1 MEADITQKF
10 NLDTLEVKNY
20 IDALTKGEILL
31 RTIPISTRMILELH
45 REILRDGRG
54 KNCSP
59 GEYRKIQN
67 WIGST
72 SRIEDA
78 SYIPSSPD
86 KLGEYMSNLEKYIN
100 DDFKDDIDPLI
111 KIAVIHA
118 QFESIHPFLDGNGRV
133 GRILIMLYL
142 LDKKVI
148 TKPTFFVSEELEKNK
163 FKYYSMLNNL
173 RTEEPKWEDWIS
185 FFLESVIRQAE
196 KNITKLRK
204 VEELYNEVCNYAEK
218 NNIKIDYVRAIFKRP
233 MFMIKTLEKG
243 LNVSYSSV
251 KTNIKKLM
259 GNGKI
264 FTNENRR
271 NTLYFFT
278 DLLDILRD

>member
-1 MEADITQKF
+1 
-10 NLDTLEVKNY
+10 
-20 IDALTKGEILL
+20 
-31 RTIPISTRMILELH
+31 
-45 REILRDGRG
+45 
-54 KNCSP
+54 
-59 GEYRKIQN
+59 
-67 WIGST
+67 
-72 SRIEDA
+72 
-78 SYIPSSPD
+78 
-86 KLGEYMSNLEKYIN
+86 
-100 DDFKDDIDPLI
+100 
-111 KIAVIHA
+111 
-118 QFESIHPFLDGNGRV
+118 
-133 GRILIMLYL
+133 MLYL

-148 TKPTFFVSEELEKNK
+148 TKPTFFISEELEKNK

-196 KNITKLRK
+196 KNIIKLRK

-233 MFMIKTLEKG
+233 MFMIKILEKG